1 MNPRLS
7 IPAGTALVCAVAA
20 LLVGC
25 NRPAPAA
32 ENIADTATFEAFVEA
47 AVHQKADTLKPEE
60 LNQAVEQFLG
70 LQVAAAAA
78 TKAGLEK
85 DPKVQAQ
92 INLNRTN
99 ILTEALLKQHLDAN
113 PVTEAEIDA
122 EYKEQ
127 VANVPKEYKAS
138 HILVDDK
145 SLAEAII
152 KKLKASKNVAADFA
166 AQAKEFSK
174 DSSAAKGGD
183 LGWFNAQTMVKPFAD
198 AVVAMDKGQFSEVPV
213 ETQFGY
219 HVILLEDVRTP
230 QLPELAEVK
239 DQVKQLVQR
248 KRVRDYLE
256 ELKKGSKLDLQKAAD
271 TLVAYAQVGE
281 KSGKQAEGKPDA
293 TTDAGAGT
301 TGNTSDAADSQADK
315 AATPAPNAP

>member
-1 MNPRLS
+1 MNSRLS
-7 IPAGTALVCAVAA
+7 IPASAALACLAAVALA
-20 LLVGC
+20 GC

-32 ENIADTATFEAFVEA
+32 ENIANTAAFEAFVDA
-47 AVHQKADTLKPEE
+47 AVHKKASSLKPEE
-60 LNQAVEQFLG
+60 LNQAIEQYLG
-70 LQVAAAAA
+70 LQVAAADAA
-78 TKAGLEK
+78 KTGLDK
-85 DPKVQAQ
+85 DPEVQAQ
-92 INLNRTN
+92 LSLNRSN
-99 ILTEALLKQHLDAN
+99 ILTEALLKKYLDAN
-113 PVTEAEIDA
+113 PVTEAEIEA

-152 KKLKASKNVAADFA
+152 AKLKASKNVAADFA
-166 AQAKEFSK
+166 AQAKQFSK
-174 DSSAAKGGD
+174 DSTAAKGGD

-230 QLPELAEVK
+230 QLPQLAEVK

-248 KRVRDYLE
+248 KRVRTYLE
-256 ELKKGSKLDLQKAAD
+256 QLRKDSKLDLQKAAA
-271 TLVAYAQVGE
+271 TLTAYAQG
-281 KSGKQAEGKPDA
+281 SGQGNDKGSDKAGSTADKA
-293 TTDAGAGT
+293 AGA
-301 TGNTSDAADSQADK
+301 TGSAAGSPDSQADK
-315 AATPAPNAP
+315 PASPGTASP